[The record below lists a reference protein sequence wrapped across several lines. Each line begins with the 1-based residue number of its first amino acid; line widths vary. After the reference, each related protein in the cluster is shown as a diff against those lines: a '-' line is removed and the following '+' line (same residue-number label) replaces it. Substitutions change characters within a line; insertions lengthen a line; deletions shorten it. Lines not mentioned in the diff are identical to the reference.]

1 MEECEISESHRSLAG
16 KIGSAGGTVVLVLV
30 VAAAAFVMA
39 SPLFGWRVDTV
50 LSGSMEPALH
60 AGDMIVTRPVAAGT
74 IREGDIVTYSS
85 RSGNSHTTH
94 RVVAVER
101 EPALRFVTKGDA
113 NRDIDPAPIP
123 AGQVAGVFA
132 FSIPYLGILVGFI
145 RTPLGLAL
153 TVGIPAVVLIAA
165 ELEKLWSKGAD

>member
-1 MEECEISESHRSLAG
+1 M
-16 KIGSAGGTVVLVLV
+16 VLVLV
-30 VAAAAFVMA
+30 VSAAAFTMA
-39 SPLFGWRVDTV
+39 APLFGWRVDTV

-60 AGDMIVTRPVAAGT
+60 AGDMVVTRPAAAGT
-74 IREGDIVTYSS
+74 IQVGDIITYSS
-85 RSGNSHTTH
+85 RSGTSRTTH

-101 EPALRFVTKGDA
+101 EPTLRFVTKGDA

-123 AGQVAGVFA
+123 AGQVAGVRA

-153 TVGIPAVVLIAA
+153 TVGIPALVLIAA
-165 ELEKLWSKGAD
+165 ELEKLWSRGTD